1 MLSSATLKC
10 LLRRELETGKL
21 VLSFYKVVKETK
33 IELPETSLEELL
45 KLRPSNLV
53 KYKELRKVC
62 RNSDAA
68 LISWDSS
75 TLFVSLKKVSPSIQ
89 LLKVPAVVKEVLV
102 AKVMTD
108 SNFSEDSESGFAS
121 LKLKTEKLELSEELI
136 AFDSVLKGELGDSI
150 YALKIVSDKLD
161 SVIIK
166 DEITKYL
173 NKQSKQ
179 LKTPRK
185 KRARKKRKKS
195 KKLSRRKRKKTTKKS
210 R

>member
-1 MLSSATLKC
+1 M
-10 LLRRELETGKL
+10 
-21 VLSFYKVVKETK
+21 LSFYKVVKETK

-108 SNFSEDSESGFAS
+108 SNFSKDSESGFAS